1 MQLVFFISRIISA
14 WPLVARRSLAH
25 WRLLSTVVVG
35 VVLAS
40 AVMAGT
46 VIYYDAL
53 RELALK
59 NTLAQL
65 TADEANVVVKA
76 ERGPTTLDE
85 FAKVAR
91 TLNGEVDRRAAW
103 FLESRIGGAKT
114 ATFFLA
120 EVGEEAGA
128 GQDNARG
135 YFASVPSLGR
145 HIRMAAGDWGRDEAL
160 SAPGQPLRL
169 EAIVP
174 QDAAEE
180 FGVGVG
186 DSLSTVPY
194 WNDAI
199 PYATVTITGVFER
212 IDPSNEYWHLEN
224 AVLAAAT
231 SGSFRTVPFYV
242 SERAYFGA
250 LGAAFTDMDS
260 TYAWLLQV
268 DQSKLNSRNA
278 WIARS
283 GLSVME
289 NRLSRNLFSYRQIT
303 ELEDALAEYDRRLF
317 FSKLPMF
324 VILVLIAVVILYY
337 VVTISSLVV
346 EQQRGEIA
354 LLRSRGASSAQ
365 ILAVFV
371 LEGLT
376 ISALAVLAAPPIAA
390 FVISLLGFTPAFSD
404 LSGGDRLDVALS
416 GGAFMMGALGGL
428 LSFAALLI
436 PAVQAS
442 KVGVTRHRQ
451 EAARPASQP
460 FFIRYYLDVLL
471 LVISVV
477 LFRQLSAQGSVV
489 ASSVFGELVVNQ
501 ALLAAP
507 ALVLVA
513 VAMVLLRLFP
523 LAIRFLSGDSP
534 ALLHLVVGATVAMLA
549 PSIVVRAIS
558 EGVSLAWL
566 LQLAPLA
573 GLAAAYWATA
583 RAVRPLHRAAGIAGQ
598 AVMVAAMLSYWPA
611 LPVPQIFAPVLIGI
625 PLAQVAFV
633 LLRLYGQMAPAGFS
647 MGMWQM
653 ARRPTHYARLS
664 LLLVLMAGLGI
675 VAASFGGTLERSFE
689 ERARYSAGS
698 DIRLEGVIL
707 NTRGRS
713 ASVVDKYMELPG
725 VNEVGA
731 AFRGSGSDLSELLG
745 ESYTMVAVD
754 KDVVSAVGWFRDD
767 FADKPMPELLASLE
781 HPSLPRGLPLP
792 RNATDIRM
800 VVKTDRP
807 QPNVGVIARL
817 RDANGRYFT
826 YVMGP
831 LQSTQWERMSVP
843 LLRRG
848 DYIFNTR
855 RQLLT
860 PAAPME
866 LVSVSVNKF
875 DGRGRLR
882 AGTISISEI
891 STWTATGEQVLET
904 FDDLSGWSV
913 IRAAPESI
921 SDAIQPTNAPY
932 NGDDSAAQFVWT
944 EGNPLVSR
952 GLFHGPPITPIPV
965 LASGSFLKETGH
977 KVGESFEVSVQGHRL
992 PVRIVDDLDFFPTL
1006 DTFNEMFLV
1015 SDLTAVSAF
1024 ANLDVTA
1031 GELRPNE
1038 IWIESGVN
1046 GAERAELVEILAEDP
1061 PFPARRL
1068 HDTQQNL
1075 AESQVDPLVQAGWRA
1090 LLFMAFAAVLILSG
1104 LGFLVHSYVSFRNRE
1119 MEFALMRTIGFS
1131 TRQLTTLIWLEQA
1144 LIIVAGLALGTWMG
1158 GRIGAIVMPFL
1169 GNDDQGSQVLPP
1181 FILEVN
1187 WTTLSIAY
1195 AIMAVAFAV
1204 IITGMIWFV
1213 RRISLQRIL
1222 RLGEM

>member
-1 MQLVFFISRIISA
+1 MFQLIYLVSRAIAA
-14 WPLVARRSLAH
+14 WPLVVRRSLAH

-40 AVMAGT
+40 AVMSGT

-59 NTLAQL
+59 STLARL
-65 TADEANVVVKA
+65 TEDEANVVVKA
-76 ERGPTTLDE
+76 DRGPTTVEE

-91 TLNGEVDRRAAW
+91 TVDAEVDARAAW
-103 FLESRIGGAKT
+103 FLEDRVMGAKT
-114 ATFFLA
+114 ATFFLSP
-120 EVGEEAGA
+120 VGEEAGA
-128 GQDNARG
+128 GQDNARA
-135 YFASVPSLGR
+135 YFGFVPTLDEHVRIVSG
-145 HIRMAAGDWGRDEAL
+145 GWGAP
-160 SAPGQPLRL
+160 SAPSPRGQPLHL
-169 EAIVP
+169 QAIVP
-174 QDAAEE
+174 ADAAEL
-180 FGVGVG
+180 FGVGIG
-186 DSLSTVPY
+186 DSLSAVPY

-199 PYATVTITGVFER
+199 PYATVTISGIFER
-212 IDPSNEYWHLEN
+212 TGPDEFWHLDT
-224 AVLAAAT
+224 AVLAAST
-231 SGSFRTVPFYV
+231 SGNFRTIPFFLTR
-242 SERAYFGA
+242 EAYFDT
-250 LGAAFTDMDS
+250 LGASFTDMDS

-268 DQSKLNSRNA
+268 DQSTLDARNA

-283 GLSVME
+283 GLDTME
-289 NRLSRNLFSYRQIT
+289 SRLSRNLFSYRQIT
-303 ELEDALAEYDRRLF
+303 ELEDALADYDRRLF

-324 VILVLIAVVILYY
+324 VVLVLIAVVILYY

-376 ISALAVLAAPPIAA
+376 ISVLAAVASPLIAA
-390 FVISLLGFTPAFSD
+390 FLISVLGYTPAFSD
-404 LSGGDRLDVALS
+404 LSGGDRLDVAIS
-416 GGAFMMGALGGL
+416 GGAFAMGALGGL

-451 EAARPASQP
+451 EAARPTAQP
-460 FFIRYYLDVLL
+460 FFLRYYLDVLL

-477 LFRQLSAQGSVV
+477 LFRQLSDQGSVV

-501 ALLAAP
+501 ALLAVP

-534 ALLHLVVGATVAMLA
+534 SLLHIVAVAAAAILA

-558 EGVSLAWL
+558 NDEPLTWIA
-566 LQLAPLA
+566 QLAALA
-573 GLAAAYWATA
+573 ALVAAYWATA
-583 RAVRPLHRAAGIAGQ
+583 RTDTALRRWAGVGAQ
-598 AVMVAAMLSYWPA
+598 AVLVG
-611 LPVPQIFAPVLIGI
+611 VLISVGPTLPMPQVFI
-625 PLAQVAFV
+625 PILVAIPIAQVAYR
-633 LLRLYGQMAPAGFS
+633 LLHAYGLNAPAGFS

-675 VAASFGGTLERSFE
+675 VAASFGGTLERSFD
-689 ERARYSAGS
+689 ERARYSSGA
-698 DIRLEGVIL
+698 DLRLEGVIL

-713 ASVVDKYMELPG
+713 VSAVDEYLALPG
-725 VNEVGA
+725 VSVVGP
-731 AFRGSGSDLSELLG
+731 AFRGAGSDLSELLG

-754 KDVVSAVGWFRDD
+754 SGVVSDVGWFRED
-767 FADKPMPELLASLE
+767 FADEPMPELLARLE
-781 HPSLPRGLPLP
+781 HDSLPVGLPLP
-792 RNATDIRM
+792 DEASELWLVI
-800 VVKTDRP
+800 KTDRP
-807 QPNVGVIARL
+807 QPDVGVIARL
-817 RDANGRYFT
+817 KDANGRYYT
-826 YVMGP
+826 YIMGP
-831 LQSTQWERMSVP
+831 LDSTQWERMAVP
-843 LLRRG
+843 LFRRDG
-848 DYIFNTR
+848 RVFSGR

-860 PAAPME
+860 PQVPME

-882 AGTISISEI
+882 AGTISISRI
-891 STWTATGEQVLET
+891 SAFTPEGEHVLES
-904 FDDLSGWSV
+904 FDDVSGWSI
-913 IRAAPESI
+913 IRAAPESV
-921 SDAIQPTNAPY
+921 SDAIQPTNSSFD
-932 NGDDSAAQFVWT
+932 GDTAAAQFIWT

-952 GLFHGPPITPIPV
+952 GMFHGPPITPVPV
-965 LASGSFLKETGH
+965 LASGLFLRETGH
-977 KVGESFEVSVQGHRL
+977 RVGDTFEVSVQGHRL
-992 PVRIVDDLDFFPTL
+992 PVHIIEKLDFFPTL
-1006 DTFNEMFLV
+1006 DTFSRPFLV
-1015 SDLTAVSAF
+1015 SDLSAVAAF

-1038 IWIESGVN
+1038 MWIETGIN
-1046 GAERAELVEILAEDP
+1046 GSEREELVGILTDDP
-1061 PFPARRL
+1061 PFPSRRV

-1075 AESQVDPLVQAGWRA
+1075 EESQVDPLVQSGWRA

-1104 LGFLVHSYVSFRNRE
+1104 LGFLVHAYVSFRSRE

-1144 LIIVAGLALGTWMG
+1144 LIILAGLALGTWMG
-1158 GRIGAIVMPFL
+1158 GRIGAIIMPFL
-1169 GNDDQGSQVLPP
+1169 SNDDQGSQVLPP

-1187 WTTLSIAY
+1187 WTTLAITY
-1195 AIMAVAFAV
+1195 AIMAVAFTL

>member
-1 MQLVFFISRIISA
+1 MLQLIYLVSRAVSA
-14 WPLVARRSLAH
+14 WPLVVRRSLAH

-35 VVLAS
+35 VVLSS

-59 NTLAQL
+59 STLASL
-65 TADEANVVVKA
+65 TEDEANILVKA
-76 ERGPTTLDE
+76 DRGPTTVEE
-85 FAKVAR
+85 FAKVDR
-91 TLNGEVDRRAAW
+91 TVNGEVDARVAW
-103 FLESRIGGAKT
+103 FLESRVMGAKT
-114 ATFFLA
+114 ATFFLSR
-120 EVGEEAGA
+120 VGHEAGA
-128 GQDNARG
+128 GQDNARS
-135 YFASVPSLGR
+135 YFAYVPTLDE
-145 HIRMAAGDWGRDEAL
+145 HIRMVSGGWGSDAAP

-169 EAIVP
+169 QAIVP
-174 QDAAEE
+174 AESAE
-180 FGVGVG
+180 LFGVGVG

-199 PYATVTITGVFER
+199 PYATVTIAGIFER
-212 IDPSNEYWHLEN
+212 TGPDEFWHLN
-224 AVLAAAT
+224 DAVLSAST
-231 SGSFRTVPFYV
+231 SGNFRTVPFFLTRE
-242 SERAYFGA
+242 SYFGS
-250 LGAAFTDMDS
+250 LGASFTDMDS

-268 DQSKLNSRNA
+268 DQSKLDARNA

-283 GLSVME
+283 NLETMRS
-289 NRLSRNLFSYRQIT
+289 RLARNLFSYRQIT
-303 ELEDALAEYDRRLF
+303 ELEDALAEYDKRLF

-324 VILVLIAVVILYY
+324 VVLVLISVVILYY

-354 LLRSRGASSAQ
+354 LLRSRGASSPQ

-376 ISALAVLAAPPIAA
+376 ISLLAAAAAPPIAA
-390 FVISLLGFTPAFSD
+390 LVISVLGYSPAFSG
-404 LSGGDRLDVALS
+404 LSGGDRLDVAIS
-416 GGAFMMGALGGL
+416 GAAFAMGALGGL

-442 KVGVTRHRQ
+442 RVGVTRHRQ
-451 EAARPASQP
+451 ESARPTSQP
-460 FFIRYYLDVLL
+460 FFLRYYFDVLL

-477 LFRQLSAQGSVV
+477 LFRQLSDQGSVV

-501 ALLAAP
+501 ALLAVP

-534 ALLHLVVGATVAMLA
+534 SLLHLVAGATAAILA
-549 PSIVVRAIS
+549 PAIVVRAIGNG
-558 EGVSLAWL
+558 EPLIWL
-566 LQLAPLA
+566 VQLAALAALVAAYWFTTRTDSPLRRWA
-573 GLAAAYWATA
+573 GLAAQAALV
-583 RAVRPLHRAAGIAGQ
+583 AVLLFVGPT
-598 AVMVAAMLSYWPA
+598 
-611 LPVPQIFAPVLIGI
+611 LPMPQVFAPILIAVPI
-625 PLAQVAFV
+625 AQVAFR
-633 LLRLYGQMAPAGFS
+633 LLHVYGLNAPVGFS

-689 ERARYSAGS
+689 ERARYSAGA
-698 DIRLEGVIL
+698 DIRLEGVIV
-707 NTRGRS
+707 NTRGQS
-713 ASVVDKYMELPG
+713 VSVVDEYKALPN
-725 VNEVGA
+725 VSKVGP
-731 AFRGSGSDLSELLG
+731 AFRGAGSDLSELLG

-754 KDVVSAVGWFRDD
+754 SRVVSDVGWFRDD
-767 FADKPMPELLASLE
+767 FADEPLPDLLAELE
-781 HPSLPRGLPLP
+781 HPSLPVGLLLP
-792 RNATDIRM
+792 PNSSEITLLI
-800 VVKTDRP
+800 KTDRP
-807 QPNVGVIARL
+807 QPDVGVIARV
-817 RDANGRYFT
+817 RDSNGRYFT
-826 YVMGP
+826 YIMGP
-831 LQSTQWERMSVP
+831 LNSTRWERMTAP
-843 LLRRG
+843 LYSRTGRVFSG
-848 DYIFNTR
+848 R

-860 PAAPME
+860 PARPLE
-866 LVSVSVNKF
+866 LVSVTVNKF

-891 STWTATGEQVLET
+891 SVWTSDGEQVVEA
-904 FDDLSGWSV
+904 FDDVSGWSIV
-913 IRAAPESI
+913 RAAPESI
-921 SDAIQPTNAPY
+921 SDAIQPAGSSFD
-932 NGDDSAAQFVWT
+932 GDSGALQFVWT

-952 GLFHGPPITPIPV
+952 GIFHGPPITPVPV
-965 LASGSFLKETGH
+965 LASGLFLKETGH
-977 KVGESFEVSVQGHRL
+977 DVGDSFEVSVQGHRL
-992 PVRIVDDLDFFPTL
+992 QVHIVDAVDFFPTL
-1006 DTFNEMFLV
+1006 DTFNRTFLV
-1015 SDLTAVSAF
+1015 SDLKAVTAY

-1038 IWIESGVN
+1038 MWIETSVN
-1046 GAERAELVEILAEDP
+1046 GSERAELVGILSDDP

-1104 LGFLVHSYVSFRNRE
+1104 LGFLVHAYVSFRSRE

-1131 TRQLTTLIWLEQA
+1131 TRQLVTLIWLEQA

-1158 GRIGAIVMPFL
+1158 GRIGAIIMPFL
-1169 GNDDQGSQVLPP
+1169 SNDDQGSQVLPP
-1181 FILEVN
+1181 FVLEVN
-1187 WTTLSIAY
+1187 WTTLSITY
-1195 AIMAVAFAV
+1195 AIMAVAFTL

-1222 RLGEM
+1222 RLGEL

>member
-1 MQLVFFISRIISA
+1 MQLVFLVSRLISA

-25 WRLLSTVVVG
+25 WRLLSTVVIG

-46 VIYYDAL
+46 VIYFDAL

-59 NTLAQL
+59 SALSRLSVN
-65 TADEANVVVKA
+65 EANVVVKA
-76 ERGPTTLDE
+76 ERGPTTPEE
-85 FAKVAR
+85 FGKVSRALNAEVEAR
-91 TLNGEVDRRAAW
+91 VAW
-103 FLESRIGGAKT
+103 FLESSTLGAKT
-114 ATFFLA
+114 ATFFLSQ
-120 EVGEEAGA
+120 VGDEANA
-128 GQDNARG
+128 GQDNARA
-135 YFASVPSLGR
+135 YFASVPALDR
-145 HIRMAAGDWGRDEAL
+145 HIRMVAGDWGRDDAL
-160 SAPGQPLRL
+160 SAPGEPLRL

-174 QDAAEE
+174 ADAAAL

-186 DSLSTVPY
+186 DSLSAVPY
-194 WNDAI
+194 WNDAV
-199 PYATVTITGVFER
+199 PYATVTITGLFER
-212 IDPSNEYWHLEN
+212 IDPDAEFWHLDDT
-224 AVLAAAT
+224 VLSAAT
-231 SGSFRTVPFYV
+231 SGNFRTVPFFV

-250 LGAAFTDMDS
+250 LGTTFIDMDS
-260 TYAWLLQV
+260 TYAWLLEV
-268 DQSKLNSRNA
+268 DQSRLDSRNA

-283 GLSVME
+283 GLSVMK

-303 ELEDALAEYDRRLF
+303 ELEDTLAEFDRRLF

-376 ISALAVLAAPPIAA
+376 ISLLAAVAAPLIAA
-390 FVISLLGFTPAFSD
+390 FVISLMGFTPAFSD
-404 LSGGDRLDVALS
+404 LSGGDRLDVAIS
-416 GGAFMMGALGGL
+416 GGAFMMGAFGGL

-451 EAARPASQP
+451 EAARPTAQP
-460 FFIRYYLDVLL
+460 FFLRYYLDVLL

-477 LFRQLSAQGSVV
+477 LFRQLSDQGSVV

-501 ALLAAP
+501 ALLAVP
-507 ALVLVA
+507 ALVLLA

-534 ALLHLVVGATVAMLA
+534 AILHLVVGATAAILA
-549 PSIVVRAIS
+549 PSIIVRAIA
-558 EGVSLAWL
+558 EGGPLTWLA
-566 LQLAPLA
+566 QLAPLA
-573 GLAAAYWATA
+573 ALVGVYWATA
-583 RAVRPLHRAAGIAGQ
+583 RAVRPLHRAAGIGAQ
-598 AVMVAAMLSYWPA
+598 AVLVAAMLSYWPA

-625 PLAQVAFV
+625 PLAQLVYV
-633 LLRLYGQMAPAGFS
+633 LLRLYAQSAPAGFS
-647 MGMWQM
+647 MSMWQM

-689 ERARYSAGS
+689 ERARYSAGT
-698 DIRLEGVIL
+698 DLRLEGVIL

-713 ASVVDKYMELPG
+713 MSAVDQYMGLPG

-745 ESYTMVAVD
+745 ESYTMVALD
-754 KDVVSAVGWFRDD
+754 SGVVSDVGWFRED
-767 FADKPMPELLASLE
+767 FAEKPMPELLASLE

-792 RNATDIRM
+792 YNATDIRLT
-800 VVKTDRP
+800 VKTDRP
-807 QPNVGVIARL
+807 QANVGVIARL

-843 LLRRG
+843 LLRRSP
-848 DYIFNTR
+848 FAFSSR
-855 RQLLT
+855 RQILT
-860 PAAPME
+860 PVAPME
-866 LVSVSVNKF
+866 FVSVSVNKF

-882 AGTISISEI
+882 AGTLSISEI
-891 STWTATGEQVLET
+891 SVWTAGGEQVVET

-921 SDAIQPTNAPY
+921 SDAIQPTNAPA
-932 NGDDSAAQFVWT
+932 NGDDSAAQFIWT

-952 GLFHGPPITPIPV
+952 GMFHGPPVTPVPV
-965 LASGSFLKETGH
+965 LASGSFLKNTGH
-977 KVGESFEVSVQGHRL
+977 GVGESFEVSVQGHRL
-992 PVRIVDDLDFFPTL
+992 PVRIIDKLDFFPTL
-1006 DTFNEMFLV
+1006 DTFNRMFLV
-1015 SDLTAVSAF
+1015 SDLKAVSAY

-1038 IWIESGVN
+1038 MWIESEVN
-1046 GAERAELVEILAEDP
+1046 GGERAELVGRLNDDP
-1061 PFPARRL
+1061 PFPSRRV
-1068 HDTQQNL
+1068 HDTEVNL

-1104 LGFLVHSYVSFRNRE
+1104 LGFLVHAYVSFRSRE
-1119 MEFALMRTIGFS
+1119 TEFALMRTIGFS

-1144 LIIVAGLALGTWMG
+1144 LIILAGLALGTWMG

-1169 GNDDQGSQVLPP
+1169 SNDDQGSQVLPP
-1181 FILEVN
+1181 FVLEVN
-1187 WTTLSIAY
+1187 WTTLGVVY
-1195 AIMAVAFAV
+1195 AIMAVAFAL
-1204 IITGMIWFV
+1204 IIWGMIWFV

>member
-1 MQLVFFISRIISA
+1 MFQLIYLISRAISA
-14 WPLVARRSLAH
+14 WPLVVRRSLAH

-40 AVMAGT
+40 AIMSGT

-53 RELALK
+53 RELALTS
-59 NTLAQL
+59 TLDRL
-65 TADEANVVVKA
+65 TEDEANVVVKA
-76 ERGPTTLDE
+76 DRGPTTVEE
-85 FAKVAR
+85 FSKVAR
-91 TLNGEVDRRAAW
+91 TVNAEVDARVAW
-103 FLESRIGGAKT
+103 FLEDRVMGAKT
-114 ATFFLA
+114 ATFFLSP
-120 EVGEEAGA
+120 VGEEAGA
-128 GQDNARG
+128 GQDNARA
-135 YFASVPSLGR
+135 YFAFVPTLDE
-145 HIRMAAGDWGRDEAL
+145 HIRIVSGGWGATV
-160 SAPGQPLRL
+160 APTPRGQPLRL
-169 EAIVP
+169 EALVP
-174 QDAAEE
+174 AEAADL

-186 DSLSTVPY
+186 DSLSAVPY

-199 PYATVTITGVFER
+199 PYATVTVAGVFER
-212 IDPSNEYWHLEN
+212 TGPDEFWHLDA
-224 AVLAAAT
+224 AVLAAST
-231 SGSFRTVPFYV
+231 SGNFRTIPFFLTR
-242 SERAYFGA
+242 EAYFDT
-250 LGAAFTDMDS
+250 LGASFTDMDS
-260 TYAWLLQV
+260 TYAWLLRV
-268 DQSKLNSRNA
+268 DQSKLDARNA

-283 GLSVME
+283 GLDTMGS
-289 NRLSRNLFSYRQIT
+289 RLSRNLFSYRQIT
-303 ELEDALAEYDRRLF
+303 ELEDALADYDRRLF

-324 VILVLIAVVILYY
+324 VVLVLIAVVILYY

-371 LEGLT
+371 LEGMT
-376 ISALAVLAAPPIAA
+376 ISVLAAAAAPPIAA
-390 FVISLLGFTPAFSD
+390 FLISVLGYTPAFSG
-404 LSGGDRLDVALS
+404 LSGGDRLDVAIS
-416 GGAFMMGALGGL
+416 GGAFAMAALGGL

-451 EAARPASQP
+451 EAARPTAQP
-460 FFIRYYLDVLL
+460 FFLRYYLDVLL

-477 LFRQLSAQGSVV
+477 LFRQLSDQGSVV

-501 ALLAAP
+501 ALLAVP

-534 ALLHLVVGATVAMLA
+534 SLLHIVAGATAAILA

-558 EGVSLAWL
+558 NDVPLTWIV
-566 LQLAPLA
+566 QLAALA
-573 GLAAAYWATA
+573 ALVAAYWATA
-583 RAVRPLHRAAGIAGQ
+583 RTDSPLRRWAGLA
-598 AVMVAAMLSYWPA
+598 
-611 LPVPQIFAPVLIGI
+611 
-625 PLAQVAFV
+625 AQVV
-633 LLRLYGQMAPAGFS
+633 LVAILLSVGPTLPMPQVFIPILVAIPIAQVVYRLLHAYGLNAPAGFS

-689 ERARYSAGS
+689 ERARYSSGA

-713 ASVVDKYMELPG
+713 VSIVDEYMALPSVSVVGP
-725 VNEVGA
+725 
-731 AFRGSGSDLSELLG
+731 AFRGAGSDLSELLG

-754 KDVVSAVGWFRDD
+754 SRVVSEVGWFRDD
-767 FADKPMPELLASLE
+767 FAESPLPELLAQLE
-781 HPSLPRGLPLP
+781 HTSLPVGLTLP
-792 RNATDIRM
+792 DEASELWLVI
-800 VVKTDRP
+800 KTDRP
-807 QPNVGVIARL
+807 QPDVGVIARL
-817 RDANGRYFT
+817 KDANGRYFT
-826 YVMGP
+826 YIMGP
-831 LQSTQWERMSVP
+831 LNSTQWERMAVP
-843 LLRRG
+843 LFRRDG
-848 DYIFNTR
+848 RVFSGR
-855 RQLLT
+855 RQILT
-860 PAAPME
+860 PQVPME

-882 AGTISISEI
+882 AGTISISRI
-891 STWTATGEQVLET
+891 SAWTPTGEHVLEA
-904 FDDLSGWSV
+904 FDDLSGWSI
-913 IRAAPESI
+913 IRAAPESV
-921 SDAIQPTNAPY
+921 SDAIQPTRSSFD
-932 NGDDSAAQFVWT
+932 GDTGAAQFIWT

-952 GLFHGPPITPIPV
+952 GMFHGPPITPVPV
-965 LASGSFLKETGH
+965 LASGLFLRETGH
-977 KVGESFEVSVQGHRL
+977 RVGDTFEVSVQGHRL
-992 PVRIVDDLDFFPTL
+992 PVNIVDKLDFFPTL
-1006 DTFNEMFLV
+1006 DTFNRMFLV
-1015 SDLTAVSAF
+1015 SDLRAVAAF

-1038 IWIESGVN
+1038 MWIETAIN
-1046 GAERAELVEILAEDP
+1046 GSEREELVGILTDDP
-1061 PFPARRL
+1061 PFPSRRV

-1075 AESQVDPLVQAGWRA
+1075 AESRVDPLVQSGWRA

-1104 LGFLVHSYVSFRNRE
+1104 LGFLVHAYVSFRSRE

-1144 LIIVAGLALGTWMG
+1144 LIIIAGLALGTWMG
-1158 GRIGAIVMPFL
+1158 GRIGAIIMPFL

-1187 WTTLSIAY
+1187 WTTLFITY
-1195 AIMAVAFAV
+1195 AIMAVAFTL

>member
-1 MQLVFFISRIISA
+1 MLQLIYLVTRALSA
-14 WPLVARRSLAH
+14 WPLVVRRGLAH

-35 VVLAS
+35 VVLSS

-59 NTLAQL
+59 SALARL
-65 TADEANVVVKA
+65 TEDEANILVKA
-76 ERGPTTLDE
+76 DRGPTTVEE
-85 FAKVAR
+85 FAKVDR
-91 TLNGEVDRRAAW
+91 TVNGEVDARLAW
-103 FLESRIGGAKT
+103 FLESRVMGAKT
-114 ATFFLA
+114 ATFFLSQ
-120 EVGEEAGA
+120 VGSEAGA
-128 GQDNARG
+128 GQDNARS
-135 YFASVPSLGR
+135 YFAYVPTLDE
-145 HIRMAAGDWGRDEAL
+145 HIRMVSGGWGADAAPSPA
-160 SAPGQPLRL
+160 GQPLRL
-169 EAIVP
+169 QAIIP
-174 QDAAEE
+174 AEAAEL

-199 PYATVTITGVFER
+199 PYATVTIAGIFER
-212 IDPSNEYWHLEN
+212 TGPDEFWHLN
-224 AVLAAAT
+224 DAVLSAST
-231 SGSFRTVPFYV
+231 SGNFRTVPFFLTRE
-242 SERAYFGA
+242 SYFGS
-250 LGAAFTDMDS
+250 LGASFTDMDS

-268 DQSKLNSRNA
+268 DQSKLDARNA

-283 GLSVME
+283 NLETMR

-303 ELEDALAEYDRRLF
+303 ELEDALAEYDKRLF

-324 VILVLIAVVILYY
+324 VVLVLISVVILYY

-354 LLRSRGASSAQ
+354 LLRSRGASSPQ

-376 ISALAVLAAPPIAA
+376 ISLLAAAAAPPIAA
-390 FVISLLGFTPAFSD
+390 LVISVLGYTPAFSG
-404 LSGGDRLDVALS
+404 LSGGGRLDVAIS
-416 GGAFMMGALGGL
+416 GAAFAMGALGGI

-442 KVGVTRHRQ
+442 RVGVTRHRQ
-451 EAARPASQP
+451 ESSRPTAQP
-460 FFIRYYLDVLL
+460 FFLRYYFDVLL

-477 LFRQLSAQGSVV
+477 LFRQLSDQGSVV

-501 ALLAAP
+501 ALLAVP

-534 ALLHLVVGATVAMLA
+534 SLLHLVAGATAAILA
-549 PSIVVRAIS
+549 PAIVVRAIGNG
-558 EGVSLAWL
+558 EPLTWIA
-566 LQLAPLA
+566 QLAALAALVAAYWFTATTDSPLRRWA
-573 GLAAAYWATA
+573 GLAAQAALV
-583 RAVRPLHRAAGIAGQ
+583 AVL
-598 AVMVAAMLSYWPA
+598 LSVGPT
-611 LPVPQIFAPVLIGI
+611 LPMPQVFAPILIAVPI
-625 PLAQVAFV
+625 AQVAFRMLHV
-633 LLRLYGQMAPAGFS
+633 YGQNAPAGVS

-689 ERARYSAGS
+689 ERALYSAGA
-698 DIRLEGVIL
+698 DIRLEGVIV
-707 NTRGRS
+707 NTRGQS
-713 ASVVDKYMELPG
+713 VSVVDEYKALPN
-725 VNEVGA
+725 VSEVGP
-731 AFRGSGSDLSELLG
+731 AFRGAGTDLSELLG

-754 KDVVSAVGWFRDD
+754 SRVVSDVGWFRDD
-767 FADKPMPELLASLE
+767 FADRPLPDLLAELE
-781 HPSLPRGLPLP
+781 HPSLPVGLLLP
-792 RNATDIRM
+792 PNSSEITLLI
-800 VVKTDRP
+800 KTDRP
-807 QPNVGVIARL
+807 QPDVGVIARM
-817 RDANGRYFT
+817 RDSNGRYFT
-826 YVMGP
+826 YIMGP
-831 LQSTQWERMSVP
+831 LNSTRWERMTAP
-843 LLRRG
+843 LYSRTGRVFSG
-848 DYIFNTR
+848 R

-860 PAAPME
+860 PARPLE
-866 LVSVSVNKF
+866 LVSVTVNKF

-882 AGTISISEI
+882 AGTLSIGEI
-891 STWTATGEQVLET
+891 SVRTSDGEQVVEA
-904 FDDLSGWSV
+904 FDDVSGWSIV
-913 IRAAPESI
+913 RAAPESI
-921 SDAIQPTNAPY
+921 SDAIQPAGSSFD
-932 NGDDSAAQFVWT
+932 GDSGAVQFVWS

-952 GLFHGPPITPIPV
+952 GIFHGPPITPVPV
-965 LASGSFLKETGH
+965 LASGLFLRETGH
-977 KVGESFEVSVQGHRL
+977 DVGDSFEVSVQGHRL
-992 PVRIVDDLDFFPTL
+992 QVHIVDAVDFFPTL
-1006 DTFNEMFLV
+1006 DTFNRTFLV
-1015 SDLTAVSAF
+1015 SDLKAVAAY

-1038 IWIESGVN
+1038 MWIETSAN
-1046 GAERAELVEILAEDP
+1046 GSERAELVGVLTDDP

-1090 LLFMAFAAVLILSG
+1090 LLFMAFTAVLILSA
-1104 LGFLVHSYVSFRNRE
+1104 LGFLVHAYVSFRSRE

-1158 GRIGAIVMPFL
+1158 GRIGAIIMPFL
-1169 GNDDQGSQVLPP
+1169 SNDDQGSQVLPP
-1181 FILEVN
+1181 FVLEVN
-1187 WTTLSIAY
+1187 WTTLSITY
-1195 AIMAVAFAV
+1195 AIMAVAFTL